1 MFAENS
7 DTLRDLLNRKE
18 KLSFI
23 TSTRQWMLIR
33 DVRNRIVHDYFIC
46 QTDDLKR
53 TYDTIQ
59 KPFED
64 ELRQLKAKLVN
75 LKSARLE
82 N

>member
-1 MFAENS
+1 MGS
-7 DTLRDLLNRKE
+7 PV
-18 KLSFI
+18 
-23 TSTRQWMLIR
+23 
-33 DVRNRIVHDYFIC
+33 DVDSGCPKSHRPRLFYLP
-46 QTDDLKR
+46 DDLKR

>member
-33 DVRNRIVHDYFIC
+33 DVRNRIVHDYFIY

-53 TYDTIQ
+53 TCDTIQ